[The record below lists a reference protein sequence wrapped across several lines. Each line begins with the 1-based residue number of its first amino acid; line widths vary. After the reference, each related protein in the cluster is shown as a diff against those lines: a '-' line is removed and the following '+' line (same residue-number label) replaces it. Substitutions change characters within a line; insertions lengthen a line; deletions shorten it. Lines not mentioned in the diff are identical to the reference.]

1 MCAAMSFSRIS
12 LVCLCISAACGGS
25 SRSTYATY
33 PGAATAFDPAGSD
46 PKAVELADKVFA
58 AAGGPQGWANAKE
71 IRWKE
76 AISKDGAIVAQ
87 GEQAWDRWNGRHH
100 GRLETPNGD
109 IVVMQ
114 DLYEEGSGSAFMK
127 NMKMGQAEAAN
138 AIKAARERW
147 NFDTAAL
154 LMPFLLKSP
163 GVTLKYA
170 GDAPDEQN
178 QPTLEQIKVTFDS
191 RDKTRDGSTY
201 YVVVKKDTHVIE
213 RLEIVKPGQSDNN
226 RLGYKLGDW
235 VTVNGM
241 KFPTRHENIGYKG
254 EVISFKDIS
263 VSAEPD
269 DDLYVPNV
277 NDGT

>member
-1 MCAAMSFSRIS
+1 MCAAMSPSRIS

-58 AAGGPQGWANAKE
+58 AAGGPQGWDQAKQ

-76 AISKDGAIVAQ
+76 AVTRDGAVAAQ

-100 GRLETPNGD
+100 GRLETPSGD
-109 IVVMQ
+109 VVVMQ
-114 DLYEEGSGSAFMK
+114 SLYEEGSGSAFIK
-127 NMKMGQAEAAN
+127 NQKMGQAEAAP

-154 LMPFLLKSP
+154 LMPYLLKSP
-163 GVTLKYA
+163 GTTLKYE
-170 GDAPDEQN
+170 GDAADDN
-178 QPTLEQIKVTFDS
+178 KQPTLEQIKVTFDS
-191 RDKTRDGSTY
+191 RDKARDGSTY
-201 YVVVKKDTHVIE
+201 YVVVRKDTHIIE
-213 RLEIVKPGQSDNN
+213 RLEIVKAGQPDAS

-254 EVISFKDIS
+254 EVITFKDIS

-269 DDLYVPNV
+269 EDLYVPNV
-277 NDGT
+277 GTGG

>member
-1 MCAAMSFSRIS
+1 MSFARIS
-12 LVCLCISAACGGS
+12 LACLCISAACGGS
-25 SRSTYATY
+25 SRSTWATY

-58 AAGGPQGWANAKE
+58 AAGGPQGWEKAKE

-76 AISKDGAIVAQ
+76 AVSRDGAVVAQ
-87 GEQAWDRWNGRHH
+87 GEQAWDRWNGRHY
-100 GRLETPNGD
+100 GRLETPSGD

-114 DLYEEGSGSAFMK
+114 SLYEEGSGSAFIK
-127 NMKMGQAEAAN
+127 NQKMGQAEAAN

-154 LMPFLLKSP
+154 LMPYLLKSP
-163 GVTLKYA
+163 GTTLKYA

-213 RLEIVKPGQSDNN
+213 RLEIVKPGQPDTN
-226 RLGYKLGDW
+226 RLGYKLTDW
-235 VTVNGM
+235 VEVSGL
-241 KFPTRHENIGYKG
+241 KFPTSHQNIGYKG
-254 EVISFKDIS
+254 EVITFKDIS

-269 DDLYVPNV
+269 EDLYVPNV